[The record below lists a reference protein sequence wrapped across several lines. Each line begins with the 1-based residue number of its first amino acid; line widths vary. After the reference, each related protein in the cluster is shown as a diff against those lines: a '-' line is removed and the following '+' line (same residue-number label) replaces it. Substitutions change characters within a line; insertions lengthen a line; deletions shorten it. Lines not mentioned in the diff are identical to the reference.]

1 MALAKTATITR
12 KQPKKSLKN
21 SSWGLVTVPGRLHRV
36 VYIAPWASAG
46 YRGCI
51 PWWTRSHHPG
61 SPSSH
66 SDRKREEAD
75 IFFFSS
81 LNRLPPSALGLF
93 SSATPLLWLTGL
105 TSPQLVAVSFS
116 AQPRLS
122 HTLPPPLPR
131 LTCSLPLRRSLSLLL
146 SLRRPVPE
154 LGYILPLMFIKRP
167 LIDYSWGGP
176 TLWGLPKRLTSC
188 EMKSS
193 QLISIIRS
201 IVQKQT
207 EWQKGFS
214 FHDRTNMFLSRVPEA
229 CLITVLDF

>member
-122 HTLPPPLPR
+122 HTLPPPFLASHAP
-131 LTCSLPLRRSLSLLL
+131 SLSDALSAFCWAYGGQCQSSAIYSPSCLLSGRSLIIHEGDQLFGVYQRGWHHARWSLL
-146 SLRRPVPE
+146 
-154 LGYILPLMFIKRP
+154 
-167 LIDYSWGGP
+167 
-176 TLWGLPKRLTSC
+176 
-188 EMKSS
+188 
-193 QLISIIRS
+193 
-201 IVQKQT
+201 
-207 EWQKGFS
+207 
-214 FHDRTNMFLSRVPEA
+214 N
-229 CLITVLDF
+229 